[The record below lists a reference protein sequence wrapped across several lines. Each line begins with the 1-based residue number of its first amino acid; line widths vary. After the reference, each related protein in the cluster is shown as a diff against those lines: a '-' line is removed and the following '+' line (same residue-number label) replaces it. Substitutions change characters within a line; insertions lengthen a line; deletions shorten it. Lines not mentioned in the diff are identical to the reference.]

1 MRELLPPPSNPTHKS
16 AEGGKR
22 KRKMTSREQK
32 KGVLHERLQL
42 LRSVTNSSAPSK
54 ASIIVDALKYIEELK
69 QNIEACKRDLAEES
83 CLPMVT
89 VETLE
94 KGFLIN
100 VFCDKNCPGLLVSVL
115 EAFEAL
121 GLEVLDASISCTD
134 SFRLEAV
141 GGEPQNESVDA
152 QMVRQVVVQAVK
164 KCAES

>member
-1 MRELLPPPSNPTHKS
+1 
-16 AEGGKR
+16 
-22 KRKMTSREQK
+22 MTTREQK

-42 LRSVTNSSAPSK
+42 LRSVANSSAVRS

-89 VETLE
+89 VKTLE

-100 VFCDKNCPGLLVSVL
+100 VFCDKNRPGLLVSVL
-115 EAFEAL
+115 EAFEEL
-121 GLEVLDASISCTD
+121 GLEVLDASISCAD